1 MFVSS
6 QDIKPRIESI
16 LSDILSAKYDA
27 KITIK
32 FVKKEEKKKYGNSNS
47 TRGFQ
52 EESVL
57 DR

>member
-1 MFVSS
+1 MFVSN

-52 EESVL
+52 KE
-57 DR
+57 

>member
-1 MFVSS
+1 MFVSN

-32 FVKKEEKKKYGNSNS
+32 FVKKEAKKKYGNSNS

-52 EESVL
+52 KEQIL
-57 DR
+57 D

>member
-1 MFVSS
+1 MFVSN

-16 LSDILSAKYDA
+16 LSDILSVKYDA

-32 FVKKEEKKKYGNSNS
+32 FVKKEEKKKYGNGNS

>member
-1 MFVSS
+1 MFVSN

-32 FVKKEEKKKYGNSNS
+32 FVKREGKKENVNNNS
-47 TRGFQ
+47 TRGIQ
-52 EESVL
+52 KEQIL
-57 DR
+57 D